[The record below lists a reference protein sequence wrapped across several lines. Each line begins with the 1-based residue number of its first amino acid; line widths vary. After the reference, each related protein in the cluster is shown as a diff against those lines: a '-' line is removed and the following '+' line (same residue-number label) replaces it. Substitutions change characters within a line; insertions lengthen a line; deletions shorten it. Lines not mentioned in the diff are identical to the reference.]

1 VGAAVRLLVE
11 SSGVAPVLLCA
22 AALTACSSAAPSNDL
37 NSGAHEL
44 LDQEAAEARHD
55 RLVEHFLDLVP
66 QDGDDPL
73 VDRISEDVA
82 LSCSA
87 RAAQTSRFIDVRP
100 SMDEGPDEVVR
111 ELASSLREGRE
122 FEVEVQ
128 SDIRGDARLIA
139 RETETGASI
148 VMSQRAMPLFQI
160 TAYSPCY
167 RTQG

>member
-1 VGAAVRLLVE
+1 MSIKPA
-11 SSGVAPVLLCA
+11 GVALLLLCA
-22 AALTACSSAAPSNDL
+22 AALTACSSVAPSNDL

-44 LDQEAAEARHD
+44 LDQEAAEARLD

-73 VDRISEDVA
+73 VDRISDDVA

-100 SMDEGPDEVVR
+100 SMEKGRDEVVR
-111 ELASSLREGRE
+111 EVASSLRESRE
-122 FEVEVQ
+122 LELEVEVQ

-167 RTQG
+167 STQG